1 MSASAAFSRP
11 VAIGILLLLGVVF
24 ASNHIAARFAFDHG
38 TGLVTAVL
46 VRSGVT
52 ALILLGVVLWLKA
65 PLKLASYN
73 VPKRW
78 IWALGALIA
87 LQSLLLY
94 SAVARIPVALAL
106 LVFNLFPALFTLLN
120 WLLGGPRPSLRTVG
134 LIGLIVFGLALALD
148 LPSQLAK
155 PGAGSPQ
162 FWLGVA
168 FGFGAASVFA
178 VALRVTEFKL
188 KALSGPVRSLWT
200 MALVTLMLSA
210 LSALVLS
217 GAAGDEAGRW
227 LTRSLHWPDDAT
239 GWLGLAGLTICYGS
253 AFSVFFA
260 LMPRLDMARNAPA
273 SNIEPV
279 IALILGWSL
288 LGQSM
293 SFMQLLGAATV
304 VLGIVLLALSG
315 RAGSERAV
323 TGRAVRKLPKK
334 MKFCALFGALEKC
347 FHNAVCIYI

>member
-1 MSASAAFSRP
+1 MSAPQAFPRLI
-11 VAIGILLLLGVVF
+11 AIGILLLLGVVF

-65 PLKLASYN
+65 PLKLSAYS

-78 IWALGALIA
+78 VWALGGLIA

-120 WLLGGPRPSLRTVG
+120 WLLGGPRPSARTAG
-134 LIGLIVFGLALALD
+134 LIALIIIGLALALD
-148 LPSQLAK
+148 LPGQLAK
-155 PGAGSPQ
+155 PGAGSAQ
-162 FWLGVA
+162 FWAGVG

-188 KALSGPVRSLWT
+188 KALTGAVRSMWT
-200 MALVTLMLSA
+200 MGLVTMLLGI
-210 LSALVLS
+210 LSLIVFS
-217 GAAGDEAGRW
+217 GAAGEGAGQW
-227 LTRSLHWPDDAT
+227 LIRSLHWPSDWI
-239 GWLGLAGLTICYGS
+239 GWAGLAGLTLCYGS
-253 AFSVFFA
+253 AFSFLFA

-273 SNIEPV
+273 ANIEPV
-279 IALILGWSL
+279 AALILGWSL

-293 SFMQLLGAATV
+293 SPLQLLGAVTV
-304 VLGIVLLALSG
+304 VLGIVLLALNS
-315 RAGSERAV
+315 S
-323 TGRAVRKLPKK
+323 K
-334 MKFCALFGALEKC
+334 
-347 FHNAVCIYI
+347 

>member
-1 MSASAAFSRP
+1 MSGTKPFPRL

-52 ALILLGVVLWLKA
+52 ALILLAVVLWLKA
-65 PLKLASYN
+65 PLKLAAYGAP
-73 VPKRW
+73 VRW
-78 IWALGALIA
+78 VWALGALIA

-120 WLLGGPRPSLRTVG
+120 WLLGGPRPSAKTVG
-134 LIGLIVFGLALALD
+134 LIALIVFGLSLALD
-148 LPSQLAK
+148 LPGQLAK

-162 FWLGVA
+162 FWAGVA

-188 KALSGPVRSLWT
+188 KALTGPVRSLWT
-200 MALVTLMLSA
+200 MGLVTLMLCS
-210 LSALVLS
+210 LSLIVLA
-217 GAAGDEAGRW
+217 GGAGDGAGQW
-227 LTRSLHWPDDAT
+227 LRRSLHWPSDWI
-239 GWLGLAGLTICYGS
+239 GWLGLAGLTLCYGS
-253 AFSVFFA
+253 AFSFLFA

-273 SNIEPV
+273 ANIEPV
-279 IALILGWSL
+279 AALVLGWLL
-288 LGQSM
+288 LGQSL
-293 SFMQLLGAATV
+293 SFIQLLGAGAV
-304 VLGIVLLALSG
+304 VLGIVLLALS
-315 RAGSERAV
+315 RS
-323 TGRAVRKLPKK
+323 K
-334 MKFCALFGALEKC
+334 
-347 FHNAVCIYI
+347 

>member
-1 MSASAAFSRP
+1 MSAASAPAAFSRG

-52 ALILLGVVLWLKA
+52 ALALLAVVLWMKA
-65 PLKLASYN
+65 PLKLAGYG
-73 VPKRW
+73 VPVRW
-78 IWALGALIA
+78 VWALASLIA

-120 WLLGGPRPSLRTVG
+120 WLLGGERPTLRTAG
-134 LIGLIVFGLALALD
+134 LIALIIFGLSLALD
-148 LPSQLAK
+148 LPGQLAK
-155 PGAGSPQ
+155 PGAGSHT
-162 FWLGVA
+162 FWAGVA

-188 KALSGPVRSLWT
+188 KALTGPVRSLWT
-200 MALVTLMLSA
+200 MGLVTLMLCA
-210 LSALVLS
+210 LSLLVLA
-217 GAAGDEAGRW
+217 GAAGEGAGQW
-227 LTRSLHWPDDAT
+227 LGRSLHWPNHWI
-239 GWLGLAGLTICYGS
+239 GWLGLAGLTLCYGS
-253 AFSVFFA
+253 AFSFLFA

-273 SNIEPV
+273 SNIEP
-279 IALILGWSL
+279 IAALILGWSL

-293 SFMQLLGAATV
+293 SFTQLIGAFTV
-304 VLGIVLLALSG
+304 VLGIVLLTLGG
-315 RAGSERAV
+315 R
-323 TGRAVRKLPKK
+323 KK
-334 MKFCALFGALEKC
+334 
-347 FHNAVCIYI
+347 

>member
-1 MSASAAFSRP
+1 MSAAKPFPRL

-52 ALILLGVVLWLKA
+52 ALILLAVVLWLKA
-65 PLKLASYN
+65 PLKLAAYG
-73 VPKRW
+73 VPVKW
-78 IWALGALIA
+78 VWALGALIA

-120 WLLGGPRPSLRTVG
+120 WLLGGPRPSARTATLISLILVG
-134 LIGLIVFGLALALD
+134 LGLALD
-148 LPSQLAK
+148 LPGQLSK
-155 PGAGSPQ
+155 PGVGSPT
-162 FWLGVA
+162 FWAGVA

-188 KALSGPVRSLWT
+188 KALTGPVRSMWT
-200 MALVTLMLSA
+200 MSLVTLMLGS
-210 LSALVLS
+210 LSLMVLAG
-217 GAAGDEAGRW
+217 GAGEGAGQW
-227 LTRSLHWPDDAT
+227 LTRSLHWPSDWI
-239 GWLGLAGLTICYGS
+239 GWLGLAGLTLCYGS
-253 AFSVFFA
+253 AFSFLFA

-279 IALILGWSL
+279 AALILGWSL
-288 LGQSM
+288 LGQSLQP
-293 SFMQLLGAATV
+293 MQLIGAATV

-315 RAGSERAV
+315 RKA
-323 TGRAVRKLPKK
+323 
-334 MKFCALFGALEKC
+334 
-347 FHNAVCIYI
+347 

>member
-1 MSASAAFSRP
+1 MTHVPFSRS

-24 ASNHIAARFAFDHG
+24 ASNHIAARFAFDHS

-52 ALILLGVVLWLKA
+52 ALILLAVGLWMKA
-65 PLKLASYN
+65 PLKLGAYG
-73 VPKRW
+73 VPVKW
-78 IWALGALIA
+78 VWALGGLIA

-120 WLLGGPRPSLRTVG
+120 WLLGGPRPSAKTAG
-134 LIGLIVFGLALALD
+134 LIALIIFGLGLALD
-148 LPSQLAK
+148 LPGQLAK
-155 PGAGSPQ
+155 PGVGSAQ
-162 FWLGVA
+162 FWAGVA

-188 KALSGPVRSLWT
+188 KALTGPVRSLWT
-200 MALVTLMLSA
+200 MGLVTLMLGSM
-210 LSALVLS
+210 SVIVLS
-217 GAAGDEAGRW
+217 GGAGEGAGQW
-227 LTRSLHWPDDAT
+227 VSRSLHWPNNWI
-239 GWLGLAGLTICYGS
+239 GWLGLAGLTLCYGS
-253 AFSVFFA
+253 AFSVLFA

-279 IALILGWSL
+279 AALILGWSL
-288 LGQSM
+288 LGQAM
-293 SFMQLLGAATV
+293 SLMQLMGAVTV

-315 RAGSERAV
+315 RSAV
-323 TGRAVRKLPKK
+323 TKIASDAIKK
-334 MKFCALFGALEKC
+334 
-347 FHNAVCIYI
+347 

>member
-1 MSASAAFSRP
+1 MSAPAPFSRGA
-11 VAIGILLLLGVVF
+11 AIGILLLLGVVF

-52 ALILLGVVLWLKA
+52 ALILAAVVLWLRA
-65 PLKLASYN
+65 PLKLSAYQ

-78 IWALGALIA
+78 VWALAALIA

-120 WLLGGPRPSLRTVG
+120 WLLGGPRPSLRTA
-134 LIGLIVFGLALALD
+134 GLIVLIIFGLSLALD
-148 LPSQLAK
+148 FPNQIAAVYTDDGRGQ
-155 PGAGSPQ
+155 GA
-162 FWLGVA
+162 FWAGVA

-188 KALSGPVRSLWT
+188 KALTGPVRSMWT
-200 MALVTLMLSA
+200 MGLVTLMLGS
-210 LSALVLS
+210 LSLIVLA
-217 GAAGDEAGRW
+217 GAAGEGAGQW
-227 LTRSLHWPDDAT
+227 LMRSLHWPADAI
-239 GWLGLAGLTICYGS
+239 GWLGLAGLTLCYGS
-253 AFSVFFA
+253 AFSFLFA

-273 SNIEPV
+273 ANIEPV
-279 IALILGWSL
+279 AALILGWSL

-293 SFMQLLGAATV
+293 SVMQLSGATV
-304 VLGIVLLALSG
+304 VVVSIVLLALSG
-315 RAGSERAV
+315 QHD
-323 TGRAVRKLPKK
+323 K
-334 MKFCALFGALEKC
+334 
-347 FHNAVCIYI
+347 

>member
-1 MSASAAFSRP
+1 MTAPQAFPRLVS
-11 VAIGILLLLGVVF
+11 IGILLLLGLVF

-46 VRSGVT
+46 VRSGIT

-65 PLKLASYN
+65 PLQLAAYQ

-78 IWALGALIA
+78 VWALGALIA

-120 WLLGGPRPSLRTVG
+120 WLLGGPRPSARTAG
-134 LIGLIVFGLALALD
+134 LIALIITGLALALD
-148 LPSQLAK
+148 LPGQLAK
-155 PGAGSPQ
+155 PGAGSAT
-162 FWLGVA
+162 FWAGVG

-188 KALSGPVRSLWT
+188 KALTGAVRSFWT
-200 MALVTLMLSA
+200 MGLVTLMLGA
-210 LSALVLS
+210 LSMIVLAG
-217 GAAGDEAGRW
+217 GAGEGAGQW
-227 LTRSLHWPDDAT
+227 LSRSLHWPSDWI
-239 GWLGLAGLTICYGS
+239 GWAGLAGLTLCYGS
-253 AFSVFFA
+253 AFSFFFA

-279 IALILGWSL
+279 AALILGWSL

-293 SFMQLLGAATV
+293 SVMQLVGAATV
-304 VLGIVLLALSG
+304 VLGIVLLALS
-315 RAGSERAV
+315 SS
-323 TGRAVRKLPKK
+323 K
-334 MKFCALFGALEKC
+334 
-347 FHNAVCIYI
+347 

>member
-1 MSASAAFSRP
+1 MTAPQAFPRLVS
-11 VAIGILLLLGVVF
+11 IGILLLLGLVF

-52 ALILLGVVLWLKA
+52 ALILAGVVLWLQA
-65 PLKLASYN
+65 PLRLAAYP
-73 VPKRW
+73 VPKHW
-78 IWALGALIA
+78 VWTLGALIA

-120 WLLGGPRPSLRTVG
+120 WLLGGPRPSARTAG
-134 LIGLIVFGLALALD
+134 LIALILLGLALALD

-155 PGAGSPQ
+155 PGAGSAQ
-162 FWLGVA
+162 FWAGVA

-178 VALRVTEFKL
+178 VALRMTEFKL
-188 KALSGPVRSLWT
+188 KSLTGPVRSFWT
-200 MALVTLMLSA
+200 MGLVTLMLGA
-210 LSALVLS
+210 LSLIVLA
-217 GAAGDEAGRW
+217 GGAGDGAGQW
-227 LTRSLHWPDDAT
+227 LTRSLHWPTDWI
-239 GWLGLAGLTICYGS
+239 GWAGLAGLTLCYGS
-253 AFSVFFA
+253 AFSFFFA

-279 IALILGWSL
+279 AALILGWSL

-293 SFMQLLGAATV
+293 SAMQLVGAAVV

-315 RAGSERAV
+315 RKVS
-323 TGRAVRKLPKK
+323 
-334 MKFCALFGALEKC
+334 
-347 FHNAVCIYI
+347 